1 MASQSKEARHWADAT
16 AERIVRTR
24 GERDRY
30 VLAAGITASGPVQF
44 GNMREIMTP
53 DAAAELRPPL
63 RGVFEQQMARLGIEP
78 EWSCRPPPPSGR
90 RSVGHAGRS
99 SYDTAEEPRVA
110 SVSDLPLV
118 RAGPTDASTADATHQ
133 QAAFRRQAAAV
144 ACFRRS

>member
-78 EWSCRPPPPSGR
+78 EWISQADMNGR
-90 RSVGHAGRS
+90 GA
-99 SYDTAEEPRVA
+99 Y
-110 SVSDLPLV
+110 
-118 RAGPTDASTADATHQ
+118 ADAQGSGTTR
-133 QAAFRRQAAAV
+133 FCVPRW
-144 ACFRRS
+144 